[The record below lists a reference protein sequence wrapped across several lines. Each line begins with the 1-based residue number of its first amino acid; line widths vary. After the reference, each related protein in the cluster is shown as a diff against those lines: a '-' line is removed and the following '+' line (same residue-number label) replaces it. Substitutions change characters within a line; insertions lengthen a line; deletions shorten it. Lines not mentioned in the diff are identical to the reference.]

1 VLRDLTAF
9 YNAHIKQIATPG
21 AIVGSV
27 LNGKVWGFSV
37 GVYIGNLLWYNP
49 DYLKKY
55 GLTASSVHTWNDWIR
70 QLQIIKQREARRSSS
85 ARRIS
90 GPVGTT

>member
-1 VLRDLTAF
+1 LATDITGAEEYNLVNAGVLRDLTAF

-55 GLTASSVHTWNDWIR
+55 GLTASR
-70 QLQIIKQREARRSSS
+70 PYME
-85 ARRIS
+85 
-90 GPVGTT
+90 